1 MNGLRIQRL
10 LPTSRLLLS
19 RNASTKEV
27 ETSTKSENEDVLASF
42 AEEPVEEEPKPASFF
57 NKSRLLPQH
66 RRMLMKETPYD
77 EPQSW
82 IHLTE
87 KYQRK
92 MYGKYGN
99 QSKVNPRICFP
110 TGQDLAERAEYES
123 VAYPF
128 TLKEMIQKAKADAQ
142 LKRDRIQKREEEVAA
157 KMEKLEHWKTEL
169 RNKVAKKEAE
179 ALAAKQKK
187 DRMIEEV
194 RRHFGFN
201 VDPKDERFKELLEQK
216 EREDKKKAKEVKRKA
231 KEEKM
236 MAKLVEKT
244 ANLDTK
250 GDSKEGT
257 PKPEGEEA
265 K

>member
-1 MNGLRIQRL
+1 M
-10 LPTSRLLLS
+10 
-19 RNASTKEV
+19 
-27 ETSTKSENEDVLASF
+27 SESKNEDIVALVG
-42 AEEPVEEEPKPASFF
+42 ETEEEPKPESFF

-92 MYGKYGN
+92 MYGKYGS
-99 QSKVNPRICFP
+99 QSKVDPKICFP
-110 TGQDLAERAEYES
+110 TSEDLADRMEYES

-128 TLKEMIQKAKADAQ
+128 TLQQMMEKVKVEKQAKKD
-142 LKRDRIQKREEEVAA
+142 KIQKREEEIAA
-157 KMEKLEHWKTEL
+157 KLDKLEQWKTDL
-169 RNKVAKKEAE
+169 KNKIHKKESE
-179 ALAAKQKK
+179 ALAAKQRK
-187 DRMIEEV
+187 DRLIEEV

-201 VDPKDERFKELLEQK
+201 VDPRDERFKELLEQK
-216 EREDKKKAKEVKRKA
+216 EKEDKRKQKEVKKKA

-244 ANLDTK
+244 SKLDSN
-250 GDSKEGT
+250 GDKAQPAVEESK
-257 PKPEGEEA
+257 
-265 K
+265 

>member
-1 MNGLRIQRL
+1 MNGLRIPRIYQ
-10 LPTSRLLLS
+10 TSRLLLS
-19 RNASTKEV
+19 RNLSSKELESSTK
-27 ETSTKSENEDVLASF
+27 TENEDAVASF
-42 AEEPVEEEPKPASFF
+42 VEDPEELKHPSFF

-92 MYGKYGN
+92 MYGKYGS
-99 QSKVNPRICFP
+99 QSKVDPKICFP
-110 TGQDLAERAEYES
+110 TSRDLANRSEYES
-123 VAYPF
+123 IAYPF
-128 TLKEMIQKAKADAQ
+128 TLQEMMEKVKLDQQAKKQ
-142 LKRDRIQKREEEVAA
+142 RVSKREEDIAT
-157 KMEKLEHWKTEL
+157 KLDKLDQWKADL
-169 RNKVAKKEAE
+169 RNKIAKKESE
-179 ALAAKQKK
+179 ALAAKQRK
-187 DRMIEEV
+187 DRLIEEV

-216 EREDKKKAKEVKRKA
+216 EKEDKKKQKEVKKKQ

-244 ANLDTK
+244 SNSENIEEEKPTK
-250 GDSKEGT
+250 SV
-257 PKPEGEEA
+257 EEA

>member
-1 MNGLRIQRL
+1 MNGLRVQRIF
-10 LPTSRLLLS
+10 PTSRLLFQRNLS
-19 RNASTKEV
+19 SKEV
-27 ETSTKSENEDVLASF
+27 ESTTKTENEVVASF
-42 AEEPVEEEPKPASFF
+42 VEEPEESKPESFF

-92 MYGKYGN
+92 MYGKYGS
-99 QSKVNPRICFP
+99 QSKVDPKICFP
-110 TGQDLAERAEYES
+110 TSQDLEDRKEYES

-128 TLKEMIQKAKADAQ
+128 TLQEMMQKVKVDQQAKKD
-142 LKRDRIQKREEEVAA
+142 KIMKREEEISV
-157 KMEKLEHWKTEL
+157 KLEKLEQWKTDL
-169 RNKVAKKEAE
+169 KNKIAKKESE
-179 ALAAKQKK
+179 ALVAKQRK
-187 DRMIEEV
+187 DRLIEEV

-201 VDPKDERFKELLEQK
+201 VDPKDERFKELLEAK
-216 EREDKKKAKEVKRKA
+216 EKEDKKKQKEVKKKA

-244 ANLDTK
+244 SSLDSNGEKDKNEVT
-250 GDSKEGT
+250 
-257 PKPEGEEA
+257 EEA